1 MDHDFDELIKTIYDN
16 TKEIEFLKESCK
28 RNENEI
34 KESSKKDEE
43 AHEKLKK
50 ELGKNIMKD
59 VKLWFFGLGFFLLVN
74 ILLTV
79 AVIYFK

>member
-16 TKEIEFLKESCK
+16 TKEIEFLKEAYK

-34 KESSKKDEE
+34 KEVCKKDEE

-79 AVIYFK
+79 VVIYFK